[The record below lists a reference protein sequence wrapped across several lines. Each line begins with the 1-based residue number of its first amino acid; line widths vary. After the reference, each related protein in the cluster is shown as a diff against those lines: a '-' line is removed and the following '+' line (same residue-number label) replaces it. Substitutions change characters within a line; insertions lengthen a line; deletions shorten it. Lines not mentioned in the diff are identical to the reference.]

1 MPYAQR
7 FGMTVCKVPP
17 ILLHQIEQ
25 ELDAD
30 EREAMLFLC
39 RDLVP
44 DLPAPDIRK
53 LWVALNEREN
63 LTLFTLSELLYR
75 VRRFDLLKKFLK
87 TGRAAVEA
95 DLGRYPQMVSNY
107 R

>member
-1 MPYAQR
+1 
-7 FGMTVCKVPP
+7 MTVCKVPAT
-17 ILLHQIEQ
+17 LLHQIEQ

-30 EREAMLFLC
+30 ESEAMVFLC

-44 DLPAPDIRK
+44 DMPVPDIRK
-53 LWVALNEREN
+53 LWLALNEREN

-75 VRRFDLLKKFLK
+75 VKRFDLLKKLLK

-95 DLGRYPQMVSNY
+95 DLVRYPQMVSNY